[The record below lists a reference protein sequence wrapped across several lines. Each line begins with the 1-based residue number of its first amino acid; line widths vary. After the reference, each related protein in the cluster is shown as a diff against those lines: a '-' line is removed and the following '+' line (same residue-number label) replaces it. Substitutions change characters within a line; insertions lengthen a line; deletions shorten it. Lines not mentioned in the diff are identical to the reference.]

1 MKPKSSQGSFL
12 AQAKTQRIYFPEYM
26 KKENIDLCCLYP
38 FDKCLYI
45 SCAFDSNQ
53 TFNALVIKIRNL
65 NFSTKAI
72 AKEMDCQNL
81 VPII

>member
-1 MKPKSSQGSFL
+1 
-12 AQAKTQRIYFPEYM
+12 M

-72 AKEMDCQNL
+72 VKEMDG
-81 VPII
+81 